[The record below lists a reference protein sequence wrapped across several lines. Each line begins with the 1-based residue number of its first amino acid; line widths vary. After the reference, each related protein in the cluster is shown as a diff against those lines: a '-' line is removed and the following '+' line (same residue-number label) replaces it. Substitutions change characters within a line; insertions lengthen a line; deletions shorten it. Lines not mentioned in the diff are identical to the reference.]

1 MEIEKKHEGRSLLCF
16 LYNELGLSHGE
27 VKRLKQRDGIKINGR
42 SVTVRHRLSEGE
54 ELTLV
59 GEKETSK
66 NIPLCDLAIDIIYED
81 GDILAVNK
89 PSGLAVHPS
98 AGNRQV
104 TLAGAVMNYYKNTPF
119 VFRAVSR
126 LDKYTS
132 GIVVVAKNAPCAYK
146 LCREF
151 EQNSVKKTYVGI
163 TERPIDPP
171 KGEINAPIA
180 RQEGSVIKREVKKSG
195 KPAVT
200 AYETVETQREGTLLR
215 LYPLTG
221 RTHQIRVHL
230 AYAGCPLKYDFLYGR
245 EEEGKHFLL
254 HCQGLE
260 FSHPTTGQRLVLTAP
275 APFLKAGKEDF

>member
-1 MEIEKKHEGRSLLCF
+1 MEIEKKHEGSSLLCF
-16 LYNELGLSHGE
+16 LYKELGLSHGE
-27 VKRLKQRDGIKINGR
+27 VRRLKQRDGIKINGR
-42 SVTVRHRLSEGE
+42 SVTVRHRLGEGE
-54 ELTLV
+54 ELTLL
-59 GEKETSK
+59 GEKQPSK
-66 NIPLCDLAIDIIYED
+66 NIPPCDLPIDIIYED

-132 GIVVVAKNAPCAYK
+132 GIVVVAKNAPCAFK

-151 EQNSVKKTYVGI
+151 EQNSVKKTYIGI

-180 RQEGSVIKREVKKSG
+180 RQEGSVIKREVSNNG

-260 FSHPTTGQRLVLTAP
+260 FSHPSTGQRLVLTAP
-275 APFLKAGKEDF
+275 APFLKAGEEDF

>member
-1 MEIEKKHEGRSLLCF
+1 M
-16 LYNELGLSHGE
+16 
-27 VKRLKQRDGIKINGR
+27 
-42 SVTVRHRLSEGE
+42 
-54 ELTLV
+54 
-59 GEKETSK
+59 
-66 NIPLCDLAIDIIYED
+66 
-81 GDILAVNK
+81 
-89 PSGLAVHPS
+89 
-98 AGNRQV
+98 
-104 TLAGAVMNYYKNTPF
+104 
-119 VFRAVSR
+119 
-126 LDKYTS
+126 
-132 GIVVVAKNAPCAYK
+132 VVAKNAPCAYK

-180 RQEGSVIKREVKKSG
+180 RQEGSVIKREVSTKG